1 MEEREVWSM
10 TEEDLENEQDWYDM
24 TEENPEDALAMD
36 WWEE

>member
-24 TEENPEDALAMD
+24 TEENPEDALGMD
-36 WWEE
+36 WWGE